1 MVISVTNKKVKGK
14 TKFQIEI
21 QPQHESLRI
30 PLINAVDTDKYL
42 LLVSNTHEAYLFNR
56 DTKVIEKLQGQF
68 NFAFLNGDSVYLR
81 EASNGDIFSLTDGK
95 TLNKCISTGS
105 QSGSMCVQNS
115 QLIVIS
121 EDGVFKSYP
130 LQ

>member
-1 MVISVTNKKVKGK
+1 
-14 TKFQIEI
+14 
-21 QPQHESLRI
+21 
-30 PLINAVDTDKYL
+30 LINAVDTDKYL
-42 LLVSNTHEAYLFNR
+42 LLVSNTHEAHLFNR
-56 DTKVIEKLQGQF
+56 ETKVIEKLQGQF

-105 QSGSMCVQNS
+105 QNGSMCVQNS